1 MYTNLSL
8 SAYPMGRSYEVPSLE
23 NSSFDTNPQASSNSI
38 LKGSCRFPVSL
49 SVSLL
54 LFSHLPIYMA
64 IFPMRLLFILK
75 FVHFVLFCFSF
86 LQVFVKF
93 LFYVVETSA
102 NHVNMATRNS
112 LVNLRSPSEEA
123 FLLKLFGSLLSC
135 VTHLLKSG
143 L

>member
-38 LKGSCRFPVSL
+38 LKGSRRFPVSL

-54 LFSHLPIYMA
+54 LFSLLPILYGN
-64 IFPMRLLFILK
+64 FPMRFLFILK
-75 FVHFVLFCFSF
+75 CVHFVLFCFSF

>member
-8 SAYPMGRSYEVPSLE
+8 SAYPMGHSYEVPSLE
-23 NSSFDTNPQASSNSI
+23 NSSFVTNPQASSNSI

-49 SVSLL
+49 SVS
-54 LFSHLPIYMA
+54 FYFPIYPFYMA
-64 IFPMRLLFILK
+64 IFPMRFLFILK
-75 FVHFVLFCFSF
+75 CVHFVLFCFSF

>member
-54 LFSHLPIYMA
+54 LFSLLPILYGN
-64 IFPMRLLFILK
+64 FPMRFLFILK
-75 FVHFVLFCFSF
+75 CVHFVLFCFSF

-112 LVNLRSPSEEA
+112 LVNLKSPSEEA

>member
-54 LFSHLPIYMA
+54 LFSLLPILYGN
-64 IFPMRLLFILK
+64 FPMRFLFILK
-75 FVHFVLFCFSF
+75 CVHFVLFCFSF